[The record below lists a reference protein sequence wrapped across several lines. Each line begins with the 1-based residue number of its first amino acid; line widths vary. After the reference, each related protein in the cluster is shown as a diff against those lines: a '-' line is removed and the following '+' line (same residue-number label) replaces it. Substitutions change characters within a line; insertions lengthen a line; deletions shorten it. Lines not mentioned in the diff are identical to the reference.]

1 MPKLKG
7 SFGLLVLC
15 VMLVFMLL
23 AQLGALHDVS
33 LWIWFFWSLLGVVLA
48 AAGI

>member
-23 AQLGALHDVS
+23 SVFGALHDVS
-33 LWIWFFWSLLGVVLA
+33 LWVWIIWTLIGIVLS

>member
-23 AQLGALHDVS
+23 TQFGALHDVS
-33 LWIWFFWSLLGVVLA
+33 MWIWIIWTLIGIILA

>member
-23 AQLGALHDVS
+23 TQFGALHDVS
-33 LWIWFFWSLLGVVLA
+33 MWIWIGWTLLGVVLSA
-48 AAGI
+48 IGI

>member
-15 VMLVFMLL
+15 VMLVFLL
-23 AQLGALHDVS
+23 LTAFGALHDVS
-33 LWIWFFWSLLGVVLA
+33 LWIWIGWLLLGIVLA
-48 AAGI
+48 ALGV